1 MEAGVLTGG
10 EGIVPECCHHGALTE
25 APRAPGPTL
34 TAVPEETR

>member
-10 EGIVPECCHHGALTE
+10 EGITPECRDDGALTK

-34 TAVPEETR
+34 TVVPEETR